1 MIRTLQ
7 LPYSQQWETFLQA
20 LGERSPSILLCS
32 REARN
37 PKRTRRFL
45 SFAGGPRPRSQR
57 GEGRLRGQRC
67 RSDWIRGSPLWR
79 TCEESRVRALKAR
92 PEAPSKSC
100 PVIGQVVSHRCP
112 FRRGPAAGPV
122 SSEVGHSALPRFRRA
137 ARWRV
142 PSSTGSFTRT
152 GRLAAPVCYNMLNI
166 LAGNECFF
174 QGDLT
179 CPPGLP
185 PTRQL
190 LSGGSTICG
199 SSRAA
204 TNYGTPLR

>member
-1 MIRTLQ
+1 MA
-7 LPYSQQWETFLQA
+7 LPGNTEPAGRGGSA
-20 LGERSPSILLCS
+20 LSSGSTA
-32 REARN
+32 RE
-37 PKRTRRFL
+37 L
-45 SFAGGPRPRSQR
+45 GVAGSGTQ
-57 GEGRLRGQRC
+57 
-67 RSDWIRGSPLWR
+67 
-79 TCEESRVRALKAR
+79 
-92 PEAPSKSC
+92 SC

-122 SSEVGHSALPRFRRA
+122 SSEVGHSALPTFRRA

-152 GRLAAPVCYNMLNI
+152 GRLAAPVCYNTLNT

-179 CPPGLP
+179 CPPGVP

-204 TNYGTPLR
+204 TNYGTPLSLLHFRSGFRLRCGYQR